1 MIKFKVV
8 RNEKQKIVRLEV
20 KGHSDYAERGSDI
33 VCASVSTACIM
44 TINGIEE
51 QKLAKITYKKKDGF
65 LVCNIPEERE
75 EGADLLLNSLM
86 ITIYE
91 IAKQYKKYLLILE
104 V

>member
-8 RNEKQKIVRLEV
+8 RNSEQKIIKIEV
-20 KGHSDYAERGSDI
+20 KGHSGYAEHGSDI
-33 VCASVSTACIM
+33 VCAAVSTACIM
-44 TINGIEE
+44 TVNGIEA
-51 QKLAKITYKKKDGF
+51 QNLADITYVEKDGF
-65 LVCNIPEERE
+65 LVCDIPEKRE

-86 ITIYE
+86 IMIYE

>member
-8 RNEKQKIVRLEV
+8 RGKDKKITHIEV
-20 KGHSDYAERGSDI
+20 KGHSGYAESGQDI
-33 VCASVSTACIM
+33 VCAAVSTACIM
-44 TINGIEE
+44 TVNGIEK
-51 QKLAKITYKKKDGF
+51 QNLADMTYKEEDGF
-65 LVCNIPEERE
+65 LVCDIPENRE

-91 IAKQYKKYLLILE
+91 IAKQYKKYLFILE

>member
-8 RNEKQKIVRLEV
+8 RGKDNKITHIEV
-20 KGHSDYAERGSDI
+20 KGHSGFAEIGQDI
-33 VCASVSTACIM
+33 VCAAVSTACIM
-44 TINGIEE
+44 TVNGIEK
-51 QKLAKITYKKKDGF
+51 QNLADITYKEAEGF
-65 LVCNIPEERE
+65 LVCDIPENRE

-91 IAKQYKKYLLILE
+91 IAKQYKKYLFILE